1 MHIPLK
7 LAVAIGGAL
16 LVAHSPV
23 VHAATSAVV
32 GYVTLNIDAATESS
46 PKISTIS
53 LPLYAPITG
62 NGAVTGRLTS
72 VGASSLTNSS
82 AGWTAGAFSQSSQ
95 PHLVKITSGPA
106 TGRIFRITENNATSL
121 TVDNQGTSL
130 NTLGIGVGS
139 NGDTYEIFPADTIR
153 TVFGSP
159 ADGVVGGT
167 NADVADQVQILNA
180 AGEWEVF
187 YFNTPT
193 GAWVAATNSANSD
206 NRVIRP
212 DEGIVYLRRGTTPLK
227 IVLTGRVPDTTS
239 RIVVRNSGASAIG
252 STWPVDTTL
261 ATSGIREISGWV
273 SGPIA
278 TADQVQIYSPTKGW
292 RSFYHDGTNWMRVGP
307 AIISNDEPIPA
318 GTAVVLARRGSS
330 SDTTILTQNQPYNLN
345 D

>member
-7 LAVAIGGAL
+7 LAVAVGGAL
-16 LVAHSPV
+16 LFAHNPV
-23 VHAATSAVV
+23 IHAASSAVV
-32 GYVTLNIDAATESS
+32 GYVTLHIDAATETS

-53 LPLYAPITG
+53 LPLYAPISG
-62 NGAVTGRLTS
+62 NGAVTGRLTG
-72 VGASSLTNSS
+72 VGASTLTNSG
-82 AGWTAGAFSQSSQ
+82 AGWSANAFSQSAQ

-106 TGRIFRITENNATSL
+106 AGRIFKISANTATNL
-121 TVDNQGTSL
+121 TVDNQGTNLTS
-130 NTLGIGVGS
+130 LGIAVGAT
-139 NGDTYEIFPADTIR
+139 GDTYEIFPADTIR
-153 TVFGSP
+153 TVFGAPS
-159 ADGVVGGT
+159 DGVVGGT
-167 NADVADQVQILNA
+167 SPDTADQVQILNA
-180 AGEWEVF
+180 AGDWEVY
-187 YFNTPT
+187 YFNTNSN
-193 GAWVAATNSANSD
+193 AWVASENSANSD

-239 RIVVRNSGASAIG
+239 RIVIRNSGASALG
-252 STWPVDTTL
+252 STWPIDTTL
-261 ATSGIREISGWV
+261 ATSGIREMSGWV
-273 SGPIA
+273 SGPVA

-307 AIISNDEPIPA
+307 AIISNNEPIAA